1 MELDFSDITKIEE
14 IIQHHRDGSGSLIS
28 ILQDIQS
35 EYNYL
40 SKEMLVLICER
51 LGIPLSQAYSV
62 TTFYHSFSLTP
73 RGKHKIRVCLGTACH
88 VRGGDKIVDKL
99 GRDLGIEPGET
110 TDDLLFTL
118 ETVRC
123 IGCCS
128 LAPVITADEET
139 FGHLTQDKVEKILK
153 KYR

>member
-1 MELDFSDITKIEE
+1 MGLDFSDISKIEG
-14 IIQHHRDGSGSLIS
+14 IIRHHRHGSGSLIS

-62 TTFYHSFSLTP
+62 TTFYHSFSLKP
-73 RGKHKIRVCLGTACH
+73 RGKHKLSVCLGTACH
-88 VRGGDKIVDKL
+88 VRGGERIAQKISRALD
-99 GRDLGIEPGET
+99 IQQGET
-110 TDDLLFTL
+110 TEDLRFTL
-118 ETVRC
+118 ENVRC

-128 LAPVITADEET
+128 LAPVITVDEDT
-139 FGHLTQDKVEKILK
+139 FGHLTQDKIDKILE
-153 KYR
+153 KYH

>member
-1 MELDFSDITKIEE
+1 MGLDFSDITKLEE
-14 IIQHHRDGSGSLIS
+14 IIRHQRHGAGSLIS

-40 SKEMLVLICER
+40 SKEMLILICER

-73 RGKHKIRVCLGTACH
+73 RGKHKISACLGTACH
-88 VRGGDKIVDKL
+88 VRGGERIAQKISREL
-99 GRDLGIEPGET
+99 SIQPGET
-110 TDDLLFTL
+110 TEDLAFTL

-128 LAPVITADEET
+128 LAPVITVNEDT
-139 FGHLTQDKVEKILK
+139 FGHLTQDKVEKILE